1 GLLALAGCQNFAPI
15 LAIGDAVD
23 QGIAREAAQV
33 AEQAVAGI
41 EISGV
46 DQQQTRVVEER
57 DADDERGDPA
67 GAVQAADIHP
77 GNNAAADGNVAF
89 VNFDGGTKGQNE
101 EEARGEEKKAAGNIG
116 DGETQ
121 GDC

>member
-1 GLLALAGCQNFAPI
+1 RLEPLIEALDLGLVFGPEDAVAREGGLLALAGCQNFAPI

-67 GAVQAADIHP
+67 GAVQAAD
-77 GNNAAADGNVAF
+77 
-89 VNFDGGTKGQNE
+89 
-101 EEARGEEKKAAGNIG
+101 
-116 DGETQ
+116 
-121 GDC
+121 